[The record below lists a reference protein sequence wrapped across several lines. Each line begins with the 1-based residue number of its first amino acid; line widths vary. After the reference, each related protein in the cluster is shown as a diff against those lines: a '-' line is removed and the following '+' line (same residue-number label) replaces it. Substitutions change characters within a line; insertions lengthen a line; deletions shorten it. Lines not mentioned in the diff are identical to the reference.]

1 MNATHLYSS
10 QCFLGESPFW
20 HEGRKSCFWVDIEDR
35 RLFEYSWPAD
45 PLQGSNASHP
55 PPMVRQWQFD
65 KRVTLVLRDKQDRL
79 LLGME
84 GGLAKFDLDTGRL
97 EWLMDIEKEMYKH
110 RCNDGG
116 IDSEGR
122 LWVGTLHM
130 DFAEGAGSLYCI
142 DEDLFLQKK
151 IAGVT
156 ISNGLVWSPDNTR
169 LYYIDSP
176 RRRVDSFVFDPV
188 SGAIRFEKV
197 AVQIPEHMGGP
208 DGMAIDEEG
217 MLWVAHWGGFGVYRW
232 NPLTGELLDSVKVPV
247 PNVSSCV
254 FGGEELDHL
263 IISTARQDLSAE
275 ELARYPQSGDVFVA
289 RLPVK
294 GAPVY
299 SCKY

>member
-1 MNATHLYSS
+1 
-10 QCFLGESPFW
+10 
-20 HEGRKSCFWVDIEDR
+20 V
-35 RLFEYSWPAD
+35 
-45 PLQGSNASHP
+45 
-55 PPMVRQWQFD
+55 VRQWRFD
-65 KRVTLVLRDKQDRL
+65 KRVTLVLRDKQDKL

-84 GGLAKFDLDTGRL
+84 GGLARFDPDTGDL
-97 EWLMDIEKEMYKH
+97 QWLVDIEKEMHKH

-122 LWVGTLHM
+122 LWVGTLDM
-130 DFAEGAGSLYCI
+130 DFAEGTGSVYCI
-142 DEDLFLQKK
+142 DEDLILQKK
-151 IAGVT
+151 IEGAT

-169 LYYIDSP
+169 LYFIDSP
-176 RRRVDSFVFDPV
+176 RRRVDSFVFDPA

-197 AVQIPEHMGGP
+197 AVQIPEHLGGP

-263 IISTARQDLSAE
+263 IISTARQDLSPA
-275 ELARYPQSGDVFVA
+275 ELAEYPQSGDIFVVK
-289 RLPVK
+289 LPVK
-294 GAPVY
+294 GARVY
-299 SCKY
+299 ACKY